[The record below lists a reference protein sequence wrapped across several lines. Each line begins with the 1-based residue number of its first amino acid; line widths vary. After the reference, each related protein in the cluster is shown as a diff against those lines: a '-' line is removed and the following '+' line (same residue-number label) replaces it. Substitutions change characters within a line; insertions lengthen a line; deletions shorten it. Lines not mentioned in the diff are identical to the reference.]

1 MIPADLERMWRAALD
16 RWSRSIALAL
26 PRAIE
31 EMNGAIAYIDLA
43 TRQTHVNF
51 GRLAKMGVEEHVPCV
66 LAHEVGHHIR
76 YPHTVAESRRMLRF
90 LREVAAE
97 VLWSGAPR
105 PKPDADDWLL
115 NLFFDLLINDELSS
129 DYEASFIAIF
139 RAMQGDW
146 GLTFSFYITVFEELW
161 ALPAGAIVT
170 PEQEAAMHAI
180 DPNFRARAASTGEFL
195 RGHPE
200 NRPLQLVRFLV
211 AIRPFVVADRESGR
225 EAGEAFENEPL
236 GGGSSPDADGVAD
249 LLRRRIDEDD
259 ARRWLREQGL
269 GPQQDK
275 PKPRA
280 AEATGGNPLVRAQ
293 LQLQGLAPPQ
303 QIALAAYRA
312 EADKAR
318 LEIPAS
324 FQPGEPFVPGP
335 HTAWD
340 LGDDLDTV
348 DWIGSLAR
356 SGARPIPGVTTLSR
370 THLPDDP
377 RPGDREA
384 PWIELYIDSS
394 GSMPNPQ
401 ESYSHQIE
409 AGFVLVRSAVRAG
422 GRVRVIQY
430 SSASQ
435 CIVMK
440 EFTRS
445 TLPAEMALLEYIG
458 GGTDF
463 PWDELIASTR
473 RYKHLS
479 RVRRV
484 VISDSDFLANFSSPT
499 PACDASQAIA
509 DAARA
514 GGMTGLLAI
523 SGGDEML
530 VRAGME
536 VVRVAD
542 WSSIGQAA
550 RALADALFRVKEK
563 TRTA

>member
-1 MIPADLERMWRAALD
+1 
-16 RWSRSIALAL
+16 
-26 PRAIE
+26 
-31 EMNGAIAYIDLA
+31 
-43 TRQTHVNF
+43 
-51 GRLAKMGVEEHVPCV
+51 V

-76 YPHTVAESRRMLRF
+76 YPHTIHESRRMLRF
-90 LREVAAE
+90 LREIAAE

-105 PKPDADDWLL
+105 ANPEGDDWLL
-115 NLFFDLLINDELSS
+115 NLFNDVLINDELSV
-129 DYEASFIAIF
+129 DHEASFVAIF

-146 GLTFSFYITVFEELW
+146 GLTFSFYIALFEELW
-161 ALPAGAIVT
+161 ALSPGAILT
-170 PEQEAAMHAI
+170 AEQEASLRAI
-180 DPNFRARAASTGEFL
+180 DPNFRARAAATGDFL

-211 AIRPFVVADRESGR
+211 SIRPFVIADREKGR
-225 EAGEAFENEPL
+225 EEGEAFEREPL
-236 GGGSSPDADGVAD
+236 GGGALDADAVAD
-249 LLRRRIDEDD
+249 LMRRRIDEDE
-259 ARRWLREQGL
+259 ARGWLREHGGQPAKG
-269 GPQQDK
+269 K
-275 PKPRA
+275 PEARTA
-280 AEATGGNPLVRAQ
+280 VATGGDPLVRAK
-293 LQLQGLAPPQ
+293 LQLQGLAPAEA
-303 QIALAAYRA
+303 IALAAYRA

-318 LEIPAS
+318 LELPAS
-324 FQPGEPFVPGP
+324 LQPGEPFVPGP
-335 HTAWD
+335 HAAWD
-340 LGDDLDTV
+340 LGDDIDGV
-348 DWIGSLAR
+348 DWIGTVAR
-356 SGARPIPGVTTLSR
+356 SGARPIPGVTTLQR
-370 THLPDDP
+370 TYLADDP

-394 GSMPNPQ
+394 GSMPDPQ
-401 ESYSHQIE
+401 SSYSHQIE
-409 AGFVLVRSAVRAG
+409 AGFVLVRAAVRAG

-445 TLPAEMALLEYIG
+445 TLPAEKALLEYIG

-484 VISDSDFLANFSSPT
+484 VISDSDFLHNFSSPT
-499 PACDASQAIA
+499 PACDASKALA

-514 GGMTGLLAI
+514 GGITGLLAI

-536 VVRVAD
+536 VVRVAG

-563 TRTA
+563 TRTG